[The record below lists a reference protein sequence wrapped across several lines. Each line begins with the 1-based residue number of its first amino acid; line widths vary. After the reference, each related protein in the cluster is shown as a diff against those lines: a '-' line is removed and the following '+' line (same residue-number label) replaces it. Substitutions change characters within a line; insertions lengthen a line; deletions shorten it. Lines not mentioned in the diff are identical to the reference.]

1 MSAGPL
7 QSTQR
12 SQSILSSIS
21 LQDSQ
26 LQFYDAI
33 ESLTS
38 ESESDEDIDDS
49 EAEESNN
56 ISVNNTNATVV
67 KKRQSNPLVVP
78 GN

>member
-1 MSAGPL
+1 M
-7 QSTQR
+7 
-12 SQSILSSIS
+12 LSSIS

-38 ESESDEDIDDS
+38 DSESDEELEDS
-49 EAEESNN
+49 EAEEGNN
-56 ISVNNTNATVV
+56 ISMSNTNATGT

-78 GN
+78 GNFLNGNFY